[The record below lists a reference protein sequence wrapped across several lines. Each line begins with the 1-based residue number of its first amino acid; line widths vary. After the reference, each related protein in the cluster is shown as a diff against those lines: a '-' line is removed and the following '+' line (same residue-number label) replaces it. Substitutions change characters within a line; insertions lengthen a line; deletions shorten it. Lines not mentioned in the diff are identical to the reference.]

1 MKMILVAVAVLGLVA
16 QAGIVNPPGGGGG
29 NTTVLVS
36 SNNWILGP
44 TILRGTNQITRV
56 PTNDT
61 DLARGAAINALLGA
75 YWTATNITHGDV
87 LLLPGGMTY
96 DLGTQTASDDS
107 THCFP
112 ALENLTNISIVGVG
126 GRATIR
132 ITQSTPEWFHYAFSG
147 QNTTNLMLENVGI
160 VADYYGDAPSN
171 MCYALVLS
179 GALDPTVRN
188 CHLEMGIYVGPTNYG
203 RSKTLAMSTG
213 MNGCLFDNCTIKTI
227 APSNGSMA
235 YHIGAHDS
243 GLVTWRNCSF
253 DGTNVEHTVGG
264 DISRYIGCFGGPT
277 NQLNGIYA
285 NAATVQAAGGGYQPH
300 ILAPGAASVSDAAVV
315 SYTANDVAAEAGNSA
330 YNTLKLTKDSA
341 YADWSLLPDATA
353 TGIVFGC
360 NFSMNK
366 GNATNASE
374 TLIFQLIVGASS
386 VSNGVLGSTLVSRYI
401 TNSVPTNSWGR
412 LTVTNSFSCPATQVP
427 TTLWLYRTSGT
438 LNVSNYVK
446 SVWMKYL
453 GAGSGL

>member
-1 MKMILVAVAVLGLVA
+1 MFLTMLRRSGSVSYAV
-16 QAGIVNPPGGGGG
+16 
-29 NTTVLVS
+29 
-36 SNNWILGP
+36 
-44 TILRGTNQITRV
+44 
-56 PTNDT
+56 
-61 DLARGAAINALLGA
+61 
-75 YWTATNITHGDV
+75 
-87 LLLPGGMTY
+87 
-96 DLGTQTASDDS
+96 S
-107 THCFP
+107 T
-112 ALENLTNISIVGVG
+112 LK
-126 GRATIR
+126 
-132 ITQSTPEWFHYAFSG
+132 FS
-147 QNTTNLMLENVGI
+147 
-160 VADYYGDAPSN
+160 
-171 MCYALVLS
+171 
-179 GALDPTVRN
+179 
-188 CHLEMGIYVGPTNYG
+188 
-203 RSKTLAMSTG
+203 
-213 MNGCLFDNCTIKTI
+213 
-227 APSNGSMA
+227 
-235 YHIGAHDS
+235 
-243 GLVTWRNCSF
+243 
-253 DGTNVEHTVGG
+253 
-264 DISRYIGCFGGPT
+264 
-277 NQLNGIYA
+277 
-285 NAATVQAAGGGYQPH
+285 
-300 ILAPGAASVSDAAVV
+300 ASVSDAAVV